1 MEAEHSLVLKCVV
14 KQLILKHAWGSEK
27 IAEDPS
33 GDNNALSP
41 RRGLCCPK
49 QSRME
54 LLLAF
59 IQSNNLYVWWVNE
72 NVFPGA
78 KFFSSLCS
86 DCSLELTLLMKTF
99 P

>member
-33 GDNNALSP
+33 DGDNNALSL

-49 QSRME
+49 QYTME

-59 IQSNNLYVWWVNE
+59 IQSNNLYV
-72 NVFPGA
+72 
-78 KFFSSLCS
+78 
-86 DCSLELTLLMKTF
+86 
-99 P
+99 

>member
-33 GDNNALSP
+33 DGDNNALSL
-41 RRGLCCPK
+41 RRGLCYPK
-49 QSRME
+49 QCRME

-59 IQSNNLYVWWVNE
+59 IQSNNLYV
-72 NVFPGA
+72 
-78 KFFSSLCS
+78 
-86 DCSLELTLLMKTF
+86 
-99 P
+99 